1 MTYTPYS
8 ESLSN
13 HTTSITV
20 FDAMMGQGKTQ
31 KIISKINETEITQKF
46 IYITPLLSEAHRIA
60 GTIYSEDDTDKKP
73 LRCDLTRDY
82 IYKVDAP
89 LKDRR
94 FKHPHYSYAGGKA
107 QSLPTLIKDKENVT
121 TTHQLFVNLTQELLE
136 GVQDY
141 ILIVDEA
148 LEIYQVLTEYPLTEI
163 KTMLDNKWLS
173 IGADKCTLTFHRENY
188 APFRE
193 AEGDSTHNTYY
204 SRFATLCDL
213 KQVTLID
220 DKVIVWELPD
230 TLLRAFKE
238 VWIGTYMFE
247 GSLFSLYLKNRGLD
261 YKVEKFGKKPS
272 DIKHLIKLYDS
283 TKKGNLNEIGE
294 EVNALCSS
302 DYKRNRGITEGKIA
316 AVSTN
321 LDSFLRG
328 TKAKKDDRI
337 FTCFKPDLSKVG
349 KKYKEQWLP
358 CNTKATNDYRNTHTV
373 AYLCNIYPI
382 QNIAKA
388 ASKKGNSFSQE
399 QFALSEMIQFIF
411 RSAIRQGEA
420 INLYV
425 PSSRMRTVLKNW
437 LNDEYEDLPEVEAE
451 DVDNILTELEA
462 YQKSIYTM

>member
-1 MTYTPYS
+1 MTFKPFS
-8 ESLSN
+8 DSLAN

-20 FDAMMGQGKTQ
+20 FDALMGQGKTQ
-31 KIISKINETEITQKF
+31 KIISKIKDTNNNQKF

-60 GTIYSEDDTDKKP
+60 GTLYCKDDDNKKP
-73 LRCDLTRDY
+73 LKCNITRNY
-82 IYKVDAP
+82 LYAEDAP
-89 LKDRR
+89 LRGRR
-94 FKHPHYSYAGGKA
+94 FKHPEYSYAGGKA
-107 QSLPTLIKDKENVT
+107 QSLPTLIKDKENIT

-141 ILIVDEA
+141 ILVVDEA
-148 LEIYQVLTEYPLTEI
+148 LEIYQILTEYPLSEI
-163 KTMLDNKWLS
+163 NTMLDNKWLS

-188 APFRE
+188 APARDK
-193 AEGDSTHNTYY
+193 EGDSTHNTYY

-272 DIKHLIKLYDS
+272 DIKHLINLYDS
-283 TKKGNLNEIGE
+283 NKKGNLNEIGT

-302 DYKRNRGITEGKIA
+302 DYKRNRAIVEGKIA
-316 AVSTN
+316 VVSTN
-321 LDSFLRG
+321 LDSFFRSN
-328 TKAKKDDRI
+328 KAKKSDRI

-349 KKYKEQWLP
+349 KKYKDQWLP
-358 CNTKATNDYRNTHTV
+358 CNIKATNDYRDTHNV

-399 QFALSEMIQFIF
+399 QFALSEMVQFIF

-420 INLYV
+420 INLYI
-425 PSSRMRTVLKNW
+425 PSSRMRTVLNNW
-437 LNDEYEDLPEVEAE
+437 LNDEYEDLPEVEA
-451 DVDNILTELEA
+451 DSVDDILAELEA
-462 YQKSIYTM
+462 YQQSIYT